1 MIDCFI
7 PYINDEVTSQA
18 IKELKQERCVGEIIL
33 LVPEQVPTPQLGVR
47 TITTTHPENSR
58 TIRLITLMSKS
69 EYILFCPKPAKIT
82 WGQHGLERLNQ
93 IASFTHAS
101 IIYSNYY
108 VEKAGKREEYP
119 TIDYQI
125 GSVRDDFNFGP
136 IVLINQ
142 KLLQRESSHNKENY
156 RTAGWYRSRLAITSQ
171 QPAFHI
177 NEYLYTLIEDESIA
191 GNGQFDY
198 VDPRNRETQIEKE
211 RACLSHLKEINAYLE
226 PEFKSVNFDEE
237 SFKNEASV
245 IIPVRNRARTIADAI
260 QSVLSQKTNFPFN
273 LIIIDN
279 HSTDGTSDIIDQYAK
294 KDNRVIHIIPTRQD
308 LGIGGC
314 WNEGVEHPDCGKFA
328 VQLDSD
334 DVYQTENTLQTI
346 VDAFYEQKCAMVI
359 GSYTITDFQMNT
371 IPPGLIDH
379 KEWTPRN
386 GRNNAL
392 RINGLG
398 APRAFYTPI
407 LRKIHVPNTSY
418 GEDYA
423 LGLTISH
430 DYQIG
435 RIFDSLY
442 LCRRWEDNSDASLDI
457 IKQNKNNQYKDNLRT
472 MEILNRIKMNS
483 KKNLSFKQKK

>member
-7 PYINDEVTSQA
+7 PYINEEITSKT
-18 IKELKQERCVGEIIL
+18 ISVLKKEPCVREIIL
-33 LVPEQVPTPQLGVR
+33 LVPEQTALPQLGVR
-47 TITTTHPENSR
+47 TITTSQPESSR
-58 TIRLITLMSKS
+58 TIRLISLMSKS
-69 EYILFCPKPAKIT
+69 EYILYCPKPVKFN
-82 WGQHGLERLNQ
+82 WGQHGLERFHQ

-101 IIYSNYY
+101 IIYSDYY
-108 VEKAGKREEYP
+108 VEKNGKTEAIP

-136 IVLINQ
+136 LILINQ
-142 KLLQRESSHNKENY
+142 RLLQKEISHDKENY
-156 RTAGWYRSRLAITSQ
+156 RTAGWYRSRLSISAQRPT
-171 QPAFHI
+171 FHI
-177 NEYLYTLIEDESIA
+177 NEFLYTVIEDDNLSVS
-191 GNGQFDY
+191 QFDY
-198 VDPRNRETQIEKE
+198 VDPRNRDTQIEKE
-211 RACLSHLKEINAYLE
+211 RACLNHLKDINAYLE
-226 PEFKSVNFDEE
+226 PEFKTVNFDEGTFE
-237 SFKNEASV
+237 YEASV
-245 IIPVRNRARTIADAI
+245 IIPVKNRAKTIADAI
-260 QSVLSQKTNFPFN
+260 ESVLSQKADFKFN

-279 HSTDGTSDIIDQYAK
+279 HSTDGTSEIIDQHAQ
-294 KDNRVIHIIPTRQD
+294 KDNRVVHIIPSRTD

-314 WNEGVEHPDCGKFA
+314 WNEGIEHSKCGKFA
-328 VQLDSD
+328 IQLDSD

-346 VDAFYEQKCAMVI
+346 VNAFYEQKCAMVI

-371 IPPGLIDH
+371 IAPGLIDH

-435 RIFDSLY
+435 RIYDSLY

-457 IKQNKNNQYKDNLRT
+457 IKQNKNNSYKDKLRSL
-472 MEILNRIKMNS
+472 EILNRIIQN
-483 KKNLSFKQKK
+483 KKRND